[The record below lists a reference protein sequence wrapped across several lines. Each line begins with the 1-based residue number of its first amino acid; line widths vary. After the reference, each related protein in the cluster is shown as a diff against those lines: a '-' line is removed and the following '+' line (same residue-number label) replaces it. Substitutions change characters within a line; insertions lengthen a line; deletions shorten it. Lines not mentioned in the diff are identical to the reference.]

1 MPMLWNDGFCCN
13 FVVSMRNDRGLRRLR
28 GLRDNSYYQPF
39 KIRNVMDEKINILGG
54 NQDTATAMAMMNNNP
69 WMYLVMLALFGGGG
83 FGFGNRGAGVAA
95 NGVLDM
101 ETQNKLNSLQGQIND
116 NNNNQWAREAI
127 TGVGARADLAISQL
141 AQNLGV
147 GIGELRGAIGGVKDA
162 IFNLGAQNGM
172 GFQGVTNAINLGQLN
187 IIQQLS
193 SCCCELKQLTI
204 TKGFENQ
211 IRTLQQTTDLKDS
224 QRVENGLTRAE
235 IAAFR
240 QAWENSRYQD
250 AVAEKTRLQ
259 TELDLLR
266 SQQADTARYN
276 TLQAEMQ
283 KIEWEMQQFFNT
295 YGGSSKVAQQSAR

>member
-1 MPMLWNDGFCCN
+1 
-13 FVVSMRNDRGLRRLR
+13 
-28 GLRDNSYYQPF
+28 
-39 KIRNVMDEKINILGG
+39 MDEKINILPFAG
-54 NQDTATAMAMMNNNP
+54 NGNSAADTMAMMMNNP
-69 WMYLVMLALFGGGG
+69 WMYLVMMAWLGNGG
-83 FGFGNRGAGVAA
+83 FGGNRGAGV

-101 ETQNKLNSLQGQIND
+101 ETQNKLNSLQAQIND

-141 AQNLGV
+141 SQNLGV
-147 GIGELRGAIGGVKDA
+147 GVGELRGAIGGVKDA
-162 IFNLGAQNGM
+162 VFQLGAQNGM
-172 GFQGVTNAINLGQLN
+172 GFAGVTNAINLGNLNLVQQLKDCCCGLKTQ
-187 IIQQLS
+187 ILEQGYQGRIETIQQTN
-193 SCCCELKQLTI
+193 E
-204 TKGFENQ
+204 
-211 IRTLQQTTDLKDS
+211 LKDS

-283 KIEWEMQQFFNT
+283 KIEWEMQQFINT
-295 YGGSSKVAQQSAR
+295 YGGSSKAAQQAAG